1 MKLKVTKRYV
11 DKYTKKIVEKDTVF
25 PDVEEARAKEL
36 LEAGVVQEV
45 KEDAKEAS
53 GKTKKDQ

>member
-11 DKYTKKIVEKDTVF
+11 DKYTKVIVEKDTVL
-25 PDVEEARAKEL
+25 PDVKEARAKEL

-53 GKTKKDQ
+53 GKTKKE

>member
-11 DKYTKKIVEKDTVF
+11 DKYTKVIVEKDTVL
-25 PDVEEARAKEL
+25 PDVKEARAKEL

-45 KEDAKEAS
+45 KEDAKEES
-53 GKTKKDQ
+53 GKTKKK

>member
-25 PDVEEARAKEL
+25 PDVEEVRAKEL

>member
-11 DKYTKKIVEKDTVF
+11 DKYTKVIVEKDTVL

-45 KEDAKEAS
+45 KEDAKEES
-53 GKTKKDQ
+53 GKTKKK

>member
-11 DKYTKKIVEKDTVF
+11 DKYTKVIVEKDTVF

>member
-11 DKYTKKIVEKDTVF
+11 DKYTKVIVEKDTVL
-25 PDVEEARAKEL
+25 PDVKEARAKEL
-36 LEAGVVQEV
+36 LEAGVVQKV

-53 GKTKKDQ
+53 GKTKKE

>member
-1 MKLKVTKRYV
+1 MKLKVTRRYV
-11 DKYTKKIVEKDTVF
+11 DKYTKVIVEKDTVL
-25 PDVEEARAKEL
+25 PDVKEARAKEL

-53 GKTKKDQ
+53 GKTKKK